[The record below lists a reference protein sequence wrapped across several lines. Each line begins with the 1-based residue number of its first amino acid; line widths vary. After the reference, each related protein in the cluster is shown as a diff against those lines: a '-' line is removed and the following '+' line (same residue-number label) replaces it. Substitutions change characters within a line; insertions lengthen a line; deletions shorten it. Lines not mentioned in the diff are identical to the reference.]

1 MASTAFT
8 DDFTANHGGLCFFV
22 DVDPAFDH
30 QARPRPSHSVS
41 EAATVLARS
50 RPEGDR
56 SAFIQDLVDQ
66 ATAALPPAP
75 EPAHRDD
82 DDEEDEEEPPKAQDT
97 PESRQAKRQVVAR
110 LVQSL
115 DGHRLEASSDKE
127 FEGLANLVLALVLS
141 HYTPADTEYPS
152 LLSTLADA
160 LTTTASSS
168 SSSTSSTSTSTST
181 KASAAPSL
189 AARYASLATLF
200 NALPTE
206 GAADLRLSLLL
217 KLVAFAASNDDL
229 SVVAPALAKLEH
241 WLAEWNL
248 GADKSDAAVRD
259 VVAHLVAHGHAK
271 QARELVAS
279 HLAAASNDAQSSVAP
294 ELAATLV
301 ALSLAAPDVY
311 DFHALTPAR
320 LPALAS
326 LPSSL
331 STLLSRFQQSS
342 SSSSPSSSD
351 IPQDALEAVP
361 AVPLSKAQLEHKLR
375 LVQLADLCAER
386 VGQTVSY
393 DEIAKACGVEAQK
406 GSEEESEEVEG
417 WVIDAIRA
425 SLLLG
430 RLSQPSRTLAVSRAS
445 PVQAFTPQH
454 WATVQQRLEG
464 WKVSLGRVRASVDRA
479 LGVSSGAGA
488 AEVVGGAGGD
498 RRRGGDQHHDDEQ

>member
-8 DDFTANHGGLCFFV
+8 DDFTSNHGGLCFFV
-22 DVDPAFDH
+22 D
-30 QARPRPSHSVS
+30 VS

-56 SAFIQDLVDQ
+56 AAFIQDLVDQ
-66 ATAALPPAP
+66 ATTALPPAP
-75 EPAHRDD
+75 EPTQRDHDDDDDD
-82 DDEEDEEEPPKAQDT
+82 DDEPAKAQDT
-97 PESRQAKRQVVAR
+97 PESRSAKRQVVAH
-110 LVQSL
+110 LVQAL

-141 HYTPADTEYPS
+141 HYTPADTEYNS

-160 LTTTASSS
+160 LTTTTTTTSSP
-168 SSSTSSTSTSTST
+168 SSSTPA

-217 KLVAFAASNDDL
+217 KLVAFAAANDDL

-271 QARELVAS
+271 QARELLAS
-279 HLAAASNDAQSSVAP
+279 HLAASKDHQSSVAP

-320 LPALAS
+320 VPALAS

-331 STLLSRFQQSS
+331 STLLSRFQASS
-342 SSSSPSSSD
+342 SSSSPSYPSN

-361 AVPLSKAQLEHKLR
+361 GVPLSKAQLEHKLR

-430 RLSQPSRTLAVSRAS
+430 RLSQPSRTLSVSRAS

-488 AEVVGGAGGD
+488 AEVVGD
-498 RRRGGDQHHDDEQ
+498 RRRGGEQQHDDEQ

>member
-8 DDFTANHGGLCFFV
+8 DDFTSNHGGLCFFV
-22 DVDPAFDH
+22 D
-30 QARPRPSHSVS
+30 VS

-56 SAFIQDLVDQ
+56 AAFIQDLVDQ
-66 ATAALPPAP
+66 ATNALPPAP
-75 EPAHRDD
+75 EPAHRDTDDEDDED
-82 DDEEDEEEPPKAQDT
+82 DDEPAKAQDT
-97 PESRQAKRQVVAR
+97 PESRQAKRQVVAS
-110 LVQSL
+110 LVAAL
-115 DGHRLEASSDKE
+115 DGHRLEATSDKE

-141 HYTPADTEYPS
+141 HYTPTDTEYNS

-160 LTTTASSS
+160 LITTTSS
-168 SSSTSSTSTSTST
+168 SSSTPA

-200 NALPTE
+200 NALPTD

-217 KLVAFAASNDDL
+217 KLVAFAAHNDDL

-241 WLAEWNL
+241 WLAQWNL

-271 QARELVAS
+271 QARELLAS
-279 HLAAASNDAQSSVAP
+279 HLAAAAKTQQQPSSVAP

-331 STLLSRFQQSS
+331 STLLSRFQQPSS
-342 SSSSPSSSD
+342 SSSSSTSPSD

-361 AVPLSKAQLEHKLR
+361 GVPLSSAQLEHKLR

-393 DEIAKACGVEAQK
+393 DEIAKACGVQADK

-488 AEVVGGAGGD
+488 AEVVGGGAAGD
-498 RRRGGDQHHDDEQ
+498 RRRGGERHEDEQ

>member
-1 MASTAFT
+1 MPRSST
-8 DDFTANHGGLCFFV
+8 DSLLPN
-22 DVDPAFDH
+22 
-30 QARPRPSHSVS
+30 QVS

-75 EPAHRDD
+75 EPTHRDD
-82 DDEEDEEEPPKAQDT
+82 DDDDEQDDDEPAKAHDT
-97 PESRQAKRQVVAR
+97 PESRQAKRQVVAH
-110 LVQSL
+110 LVHAL
-115 DGHRLEASSDKE
+115 DGHRLEATSDKE

-141 HYTPADTEYPS
+141 HYTPTDAEYPS

-160 LTTTASSS
+160 LTTTTSS
-168 SSSTSSTSTSTST
+168 SSSTPSA

-200 NALPTE
+200 NALPTD

-229 SVVAPALAKLEH
+229 AVVAPALAKLEH

-248 GADKSDAAVRD
+248 GADKSDSAVRD
-259 VVAHLVAHGHAK
+259 VVGHLVAQGHAK
-271 QARELVAS
+271 QARELLAS
-279 HLAAASNDAQSSVAP
+279 HLAASQGQSSAAP

-320 LPALAS
+320 VPALAS

-331 STLLSRFQQSS
+331 STLLSRFQQQSS
-342 SSSSPSSSD
+342 SSSSPSSSFD

-361 AVPLSKAQLEHKLR
+361 GVALSKAQLEHKLR

-417 WVIDAIRA
+417 WVIDGACL
-425 SLLLG
+425 SL
-430 RLSQPSRTLAVSRAS
+430 SSVPPS
-445 PVQAFTPQH
+445 PVPLH
-454 WATVQQRLEG
+454 LLRLP
-464 WKVSLGRVRASVDRA
+464 LH
-479 LGVSSGAGA
+479 L
-488 AEVVGGAGGD
+488 
-498 RRRGGDQHHDDEQ
+498 